1 MITSWAEVT
10 DRNPEHS
17 KNYIARWESF
27 EKEGRDINGEARLI
41 DALAS
46 DGARILDAGAGTG
59 RLGGYLA
66 ARYTSDNTGGPES
79 TGGTGRALHISGVDI
94 DPVLVNY
101 ARSRYPD
108 AEWHIGDLSKDAEVP
123 TGPFDI
129 IVSAGNVLAFIP
141 DPAHRDA
148 LGVLRR
154 RLAPGGRLIVG
165 FGLNRGRSREQFIAA
180 AHAEA
185 LHIEQEFSSWDLR
198 PAEPDAGFLVA
209 VLTASPASVPAGT
222 DDVSDDSTTDG
233 QNRHA

>member
-10 DRNPEHS
+10 NSNPEHS

-41 DALAS
+41 DALAP

-66 ARYTSDNTGGPES
+66 ARYPGDS
-79 TGGTGRALHISGVDI
+79 TGSAAGTGRTLHVSGVDI

-101 ARSRYPD
+101 ARSRYPSVD
-108 AEWHIGDLSKDAEVP
+108 WHIGDLSHDAEVP
-123 TGPFDI
+123 PGPFDL
-129 IVSAGNVLAFIP
+129 IVAAGNVLAFIP

-165 FGLNRGRSREQFIAA
+165 FGLHRGRSRAEFDADA
-180 AHAEA
+180 AEA
-185 LHIEQEFSSWDLR
+185 NLRIEQEFSSWDLR
-198 PAEPDAGFLVA
+198 PADPDTGFIVAILVA
-209 VLTASPASVPAGT
+209 T
-222 DDVSDDSTTDG
+222 DDAATTDG
-233 QNRHA
+233 QTHHA